1 MATGAREANAM
12 RALKYVG
19 LGIAGLVVLAVAA
32 FFVAPHVIDWNSRKG
47 EIAEQL
53 AAATGK
59 ELKIDG
65 DISVAWTTTATFRI
79 DGIRLVDNYDGKS
92 IDVVAI
98 ERVSGEVALIPL
110 LSGRL
115 EVLDLAIVK
124 PTFDLRVVRSG
135 RANWAAEAG
144 EARAGGRKAD
154 DGDDEGLPVDD
165 IIIRNLSVSDGAL
178 AFANRAS
185 GQKIAAS
192 AIGLALKM
200 PSLDNPLTLDGEMT
214 LNGEPV
220 TLKTTVNAPR
230 GLLEGPGA
238 AIDFGFETTHAR
250 SGFAG
255 KVVKGEVT
263 GVDGTLMLDLPS
275 VAKLAAWLGR
285 PLAKG
290 QPDPGAVNLKAVFKS
305 DGAVV
310 TLQKATILGK
320 ALNVEAT
327 GSIDA
332 GKTTKVVRLKVT
344 SGVLDIDRYL
354 PPPAKTGGSKP
365 ARKTG
370 MSASPFAA
378 LSDEPFELAALKTL
392 DAEIDIDIGGVKARQ
407 LKLGKTVATIRA
419 KDGKVTSKVKAKGF
433 LGGSIDGELRLN
445 GAGGDLVLDL
455 GVSLAKVNAGPLSQM
470 GGGEK
475 TLGGKLNM
483 TLALKAKGKS
493 PRALAQA
500 ATGKLALAVGRVL
513 AKGVPPISKVKLNID
528 APGIDRSPSLTGSLI
543 LNKEKV
549 TLAATLDPLATVL
562 FGKAFKAK
570 LDLAA
575 KRLKLG
581 YDGKVKGGEAPSLD
595 GTLVLSVPSVRG
607 LARWLGNPLPKGQR
621 DPGPLDLKAV
631 FKGQGTKVTL
641 ESAAILGKALDLKAK
656 GSFDGG
662 KKVKVVRLEVKS
674 GMLDLDRY
682 LPAPAKPAKGAKK
695 ARAKGGN
702 PLDALSAEPIDLA
715 ALKALDAEID
725 IDMGGVKARQLK
737 LGKTAVQIR
746 AKGGKAT
753 AKIVARGFFGGK
765 VDGDMALDGTAKALG
780 VDLKLALS
788 KVKAKPFSRTF
799 MPMMPLGGVLGL
811 DVDLKTKGESPRAL
825 ARNAVGA
832 LALEIGRIMAP
843 GVPPLSK
850 LALKLNAPGLDEK
863 PSLDASLIFNKEP
876 VSLKLGLDPL
886 SKVLSGKAFQ
896 AKLDLTSKPLTLGFD
911 GKVKGGDK
919 PALDG
924 KLGLDIASV
933 GKLAAWVGAPLP
945 KGQPDPGKL
954 RLRAQ
959 FASEG
964 TTTVLKSASI
974 DGKALKATAS
984 GRFVAQKVPRIEA
997 KIDLVNADIDAY
1009 LPPEKKAKKKAAKR
1023 KSRGWSKEPI
1033 HFAVLRQANGI
1044 VDVTVGKLRYKGLDI
1059 TKTKVKAKL
1068 QKGVM
1073 TLKVANAEVSGGRL
1087 SLDATLDGSKKPARL
1102 AYKASGA
1109 NLAARGRC

>member
-1 MATGAREANAM
+1 MATGAREENAM

-124 PTFDLRVVRSG
+124 PTFDLRVDRSG

-200 PSLDNPLTLDGEMT
+200 PSLDYPLTLDGEMT

-220 TLKTTVNAPR
+220 TLKTTVNNPR

-238 AIDFGFETTHAR
+238 AIDFGFKTTHAR

-263 GVDGTLMLDLPS
+263 GVDGTLMLDLPT

-354 PPPAKTGGSKP
+354 PPPEKTGGSKP

-378 LSDEPFELAALKTL
+378 LSDEPFELAALRVRPETL
-392 DAEIDIDIGGVKARQ
+392 CRITEFSEHESNGREFDEGERVAVEVLPVLGQSAAAVEPGDGAFDHPTPGLDDEALHPIGS
-407 LKLGKTVATIRA
+407 L
-419 KDGKVTSKVKAKGF
+419 D
-433 LGGSIDGELRLN
+433 
-445 GAGGDLVLDL
+445 DL
-455 GVSLAKVNAGPLSQM
+455 G
-470 GGGEK
+470 
-475 TLGGKLNM
+475 
-483 TLALKAKGKS
+483 
-493 PRALAQA
+493 
-500 ATGKLALAVGRVL
+500 
-513 AKGVPPISKVKLNID
+513 
-528 APGIDRSPSLTGSLI
+528 
-543 LNKEKV
+543 
-549 TLAATLDPLATVL
+549 
-562 FGKAFKAK
+562 
-570 LDLAA
+570 
-575 KRLKLG
+575 
-581 YDGKVKGGEAPSLD
+581 
-595 GTLVLSVPSVRG
+595 
-607 LARWLGNPLPKGQR
+607 
-621 DPGPLDLKAV
+621 
-631 FKGQGTKVTL
+631 
-641 ESAAILGKALDLKAK
+641 
-656 GSFDGG
+656 
-662 KKVKVVRLEVKS
+662 
-674 GMLDLDRY
+674 
-682 LPAPAKPAKGAKK
+682 
-695 ARAKGGN
+695 
-702 PLDALSAEPIDLA
+702 
-715 ALKALDAEID
+715 
-725 IDMGGVKARQLK
+725 
-737 LGKTAVQIR
+737 
-746 AKGGKAT
+746 
-753 AKIVARGFFGGK
+753 
-765 VDGDMALDGTAKALG
+765 
-780 VDLKLALS
+780 
-788 KVKAKPFSRTF
+788 
-799 MPMMPLGGVLGL
+799 
-811 DVDLKTKGESPRAL
+811 
-825 ARNAVGA
+825 
-832 LALEIGRIMAP
+832 LEIGQDAGQGAVKDRPLIGAVGEQFPEKGKQTEQGRQQRETAVAILNVGGGDDAVQQQALRIDQNM
-843 GVPPLSK
+843 PL
-850 LALKLNAPGLDEK
+850 LALDQLAGIEAVAV
-863 PSLDASLIFNKEP
+863 DASPPFSALF
-876 VSLKLGLDPL
+876 
-886 SKVLSGKAFQ
+886 
-896 AKLDLTSKPLTLGFD
+896 TL
-911 GKVKGGDK
+911 
-919 PALDG
+919 
-924 KLGLDIASV
+924 
-933 GKLAAWVGAPLP
+933 
-945 KGQPDPGKL
+945 
-954 RLRAQ
+954 
-959 FASEG
+959 
-964 TTTVLKSASI
+964 
-974 DGKALKATAS
+974 
-984 GRFVAQKVPRIEA
+984 
-997 KIDLVNADIDAY
+997 
-1009 LPPEKKAKKKAAKR
+1009 
-1023 KSRGWSKEPI
+1023 
-1033 HFAVLRQANGI
+1033 
-1044 VDVTVGKLRYKGLDI
+1044 
-1059 TKTKVKAKL
+1059 
-1068 QKGVM
+1068 
-1073 TLKVANAEVSGGRL
+1073 
-1087 SLDATLDGSKKPARL
+1087 
-1102 AYKASGA
+1102 
-1109 NLAARGRC
+1109 